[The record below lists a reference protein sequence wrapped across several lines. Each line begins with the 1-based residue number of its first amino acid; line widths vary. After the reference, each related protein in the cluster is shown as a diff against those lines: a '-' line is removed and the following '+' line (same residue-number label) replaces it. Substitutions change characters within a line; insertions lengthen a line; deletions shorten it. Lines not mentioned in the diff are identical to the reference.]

1 MSDDTTDIGRRR
13 LLSLAGATSA
23 AAIAGCLGGDGD
35 SDDGDSEPSNTDDE
49 TDEDGTD
56 DETDEMEQADP
67 VDGIRGTYYAE
78 LDEPETREGYL
89 QRANLVASQEAAQ
102 MFLYDQ
108 QTIYGKSARID
119 WQARVDEAIEA
130 DAISVNEGENSVVI
144 TQGNLDT
151 GLDPHDHR
159 ETPTNNIV
167 RQAYDGLM
175 RRDREGSI
183 IAKIAT
189 NWERVESGRAR
200 FQIREGV
207 TFHTGDELTPED
219 VVYSVN
225 RVVDPETGIESPQR
239 DQLAGVQSAEVV
251 EGERAVDVLSDGAN
265 PIVFQLFGS
274 FCDIVQR
281 DWMEARGQDERN
293 TQMNGTG
300 PFQLTSYTNGEEVV
314 FESYAEHWNGAPSVD
329 QLSFRAAQEQST
341 RVAQLIEGETDIIDT
356 VPAQDVSRV
365 RNSSE
370 AEVDPV
376 GDTRVIFNQM
386 RYDVEPFSDP
396 QFRRALNYAID
407 IEGIVESVL
416 QGFGQGLGQS
426 TLPAFFGYNDDI
438 EPYPQD
444 QELADQLIED
454 AGYAGETLTLET
466 PVGRYPNDVNVANA
480 IAGQVDQLETVSA
493 SVEQRDFGTLV
504 GEITDGDIETAPDW
518 FLLGWGNTT
527 FDASQTLIPLL
538 RSDGLVS
545 VYQNDDFDQFINEA
559 QNPS

>member
-1 MSDDTTDIGRRR
+1 M
-13 LLSLAGATSA
+13 
-23 AAIAGCLGGDGD
+23 
-35 SDDGDSEPSNTDDE
+35 EE
-49 TDEDGTD
+49 T
-56 DETDEMEQADP
+56 

-78 LDEPETREGYL
+78 LDEPETREEYL
-89 QRANLVASQEAAQ
+89 QRANLAASQEAPQ
-102 MFLYDQ
+102 IFLYDQ
-108 QTIYGKSARID
+108 QTIYGKSARIE

-130 DAISVNEGENSVVI
+130 DAISVSEGENSVVI

-183 IAKIAT
+183 IAKVAT
-189 NWERVESGRAR
+189 NWERVEGGRAR

-207 TFHTGDELTPED
+207 TFHNGDELTPAD
-219 VVYSVN
+219 VAYSVN

-274 FCDIVQR
+274 FCDVVQR
-281 DWMEARGQDERN
+281 DWIEARGQDERN

-314 FESYAEHWNGAPSVD
+314 FESYSDHWNGAPPVD
-329 QLSFRAAQEQST
+329 QVSFRAAQEQST

-365 RNSSE
+365 RDSSG

-438 EPYPQD
+438 SPYPQD

-454 AGYAGETLTLET
+454 AGYAGQELTLQT
-466 PVGRYPNDVNVANA
+466 PVGRYPNDVNVAEA

-493 SVEQRDFGTLV
+493 SVEQRDFGTLA
-504 GEITDGDIETAPDW
+504 GEVTDGEIETAPDW

-545 VYQNDDFDQFINEA
+545 VYRNDDFDRLINEA